1 MRKEFYEVG
10 IFGKDITMRTKE
22 ECKNMI
28 LIVRSL
34 SDVKSS

>member
-1 MRKEFYEVG
+1 MRKEFDELG
-10 IFGKDITMRTKE
+10 IFRTDITKRTKE

-34 SDVKSS
+34 LDVRSS